1 MTTTDGTFTG
11 GEGAITVSTVWQVS
25 NTGSGGWSWLAKVN
39 GPLLL
44 AAEQAGKY
52 IRSSST
58 GTDSIGQTANAS
70 STGVGPVE
78 VEALEVEVP
87 TVVISDN

>member
-11 GEGAITVSTVWQVS
+11 GEGAITVSTVWQIS
-25 NTGSGGWSWLAKVN
+25 NTGAGGWSWHAKAN

-44 AAEQAGKY
+44 AAEHAGKY

-58 GTDSIGQTANAS
+58 GTDSIGQVANAS

-78 VEALEVEVP
+78 VEALEVSEP
-87 TVVISDN
+87 TVVISDT

>member
-1 MTTTDGTFTG
+1 M
-11 GEGAITVSTVWQVS
+11 EGAITVSTVWQVS
-25 NTGSGGWSWLAKVN
+25 NTVAGGCSWLAKAN
-39 GPLLL
+39 GPFLL

-58 GTDSIGQTANAS
+58 GTDSIGQVANAS

-78 VEALEVEVP
+78 VEALSVDDP
-87 TVVISDN
+87 TVTVSN

>member
-25 NTGSGGWSWLAKVN
+25 DTGAGGWKWLAKAN
-39 GPLLL
+39 GPFLL
-44 AAEQAGKY
+44 AAEHAGKY

-58 GTDSIGQTANAS
+58 GTDSIGQVANSS

-78 VEALEVEVP
+78 VEALSVSDP
-87 TVVISDN
+87 TVTVSN

>member
-11 GEGAITVSTVWQVS
+11 GEGEITVSTVWQVS
-25 NTGSGGWSWLAKVN
+25 DTGAGGWSWLAKAN

-44 AAEQAGKY
+44 AAEHAGKY

-58 GTDSIGQTANAS
+58 GTDSIGQVANAS
-70 STGVGPVE
+70 STGVGPVV
-78 VEALEVEVP
+78 VEALSVDDP
-87 TVVISDN
+87 TVTVSN

>member
-1 MTTTDGTFTG
+1 MTTTDGTFNG
-11 GEGAITVSTVWQVS
+11 GEGEITVSTVWQVS
-25 NTGSGGWSWLAKVN
+25 DTGSGGWSWLAKAN
-39 GPLLL
+39 GALLL
-44 AAEQAGKY
+44 AAEHAGKY

-58 GTDSIGQTANAS
+58 GTDSIGQVANAS

-78 VEALEVEVP
+78 VEALNVSEP